1 MNKILV
7 LDDSPEIRML
17 LDQFLSLFYDV
28 ITFEN
33 GYDALEWLQ
42 KGELPNLILSDI
54 QMPDMNGEEFVTQLK
69 ASGFFKDIP
78 VIMLSS
84 LSDSSERVKF
94 LKLGASDYLIKP
106 FNPEELQIRIEN
118 CLTK

>member
-1 MNKILV
+1 MKKILV
-7 LDDSPEIRML
+7 LDDSLEIRTL
-17 LDQFLSLFYDV
+17 LDQFLSLFYEV

-42 KGELPNLILSDI
+42 QGELPNLILSDI
-54 QMPDMNGEEFVTQLK
+54 QMPEMNGEEFVSQLK

-84 LSDSSERVKF
+84 LTDSSERVKF
-94 LKLGASDYLIKP
+94 LKLGATDYLIKP
-106 FNPEELQIRIEN
+106 FNPEELQIRIDN
-118 CLTK
+118 CLTR